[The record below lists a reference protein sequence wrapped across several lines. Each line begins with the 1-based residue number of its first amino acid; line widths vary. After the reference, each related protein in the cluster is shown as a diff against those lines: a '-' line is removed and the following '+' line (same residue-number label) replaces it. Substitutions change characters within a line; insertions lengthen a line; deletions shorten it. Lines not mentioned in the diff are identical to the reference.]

1 MMLHRVVAAAA
12 GAFMLA
18 GCSVVGIRSG
28 YEQPA
33 FTVVDRIADDVEIRS
48 YPTRL
53 AAETTVDAADDRS
66 GRNQAFR
73 VLFDYISGANRSQ
86 SAVDM
91 TVPVEVAST
100 AEKIA
105 MTVPVETAA
114 AASGRMT
121 MRFFLPVR
129 YTPETAPEPADP
141 KVRLVELPNTTEAVL
156 RFSGLGGET
165 KVKEKIAQ
173 LRKALDGSDWMLVGE
188 ATTLFYDPPWTLPLF
203 RRNEIAI
210 PVERKSASADGSS
223 GG

>member
-1 MMLHRVVAAAA
+1 MLYRAVATAA

-28 YEQPA
+28 YEEPD

-66 GRNQAFR
+66 GSNQAFQT
-73 VLFDYISGANRSQ
+73 LFDYISGANRSQ
-86 SAVDM
+86 SAVEM

-100 AEKIA
+100 GENIA

-121 MRFFLPVR
+121 MRFFLPAS
-129 YTPETAPEPADP
+129 YTPASAPEPADP

-156 RFSGLGGET
+156 RFSGLGGEARIEEG
-165 KVKEKIAQ
+165 KAQ
-173 LRKALDGSDWMLVGE
+173 LREALDSSDWKLAGG
-188 ATTLFYDPPWTLPLF
+188 AKTLFYDPPWTLPFF

-210 PVERKSASADGSS
+210 PVERKSAFADANS